1 MDGFEIIAQ
10 PFLLC
15 DNFKER
21 CMPKSGYVSQVC
33 VRGDQ
38 FECNLPAC
46 GPSLI
51 PLDGIAEWPDAL
63 NIKMLMRNCI
73 SLFSNHS
80 FNITSTLAI
89 CLCYLTG
96 ITSRLRES
104 ACHYCDNVENNDA
117 SGRLK
122 SKVWGGI
129 LT

>member
-51 PLDGIAEWPDAL
+51 PLDGIAEL
-63 NIKMLMRNCI
+63 
-73 SLFSNHS
+73 SLIH
-80 FNITSTLAI
+80 I
-89 CLCYLTG
+89 
-96 ITSRLRES
+96 
-104 ACHYCDNVENNDA
+104 
-117 SGRLK
+117 
-122 SKVWGGI
+122 
-129 LT
+129 